1 MLNVSLSFQRL
12 ILKMLVLKVL
22 RIAHLNI
29 NSLRN
34 KFDLLADQIKDNVD
48 VLAISETKLDY
59 SFPVRQSKI
68 TGHASPFRLDRDQN
82 RGGILVFV
90 YEDIPVKIL
99 SSEEKPIEAF
109 FFELN
114 LHKKKWLACCSYN
127 PNKSNISRHLYTL
140 RKSLDLYSAHYENTI
155 LIGDFNVSIDDP
167 HIESFCESYRFKS
180 LIKDPTC
187 FKNPES
193 PSCIDLIL
201 TNNPYS
207 FQNSWVIETGLSDFH
222 SFSYDY
228 SFSYENYFSKIE
240 T

>member
-1 MLNVSLSFQRL
+1 M
-12 ILKMLVLKVL
+12 
-22 RIAHLNI
+22 
-29 NSLRN
+29 RN
-34 KFDLLADQIKDNVD
+34 KFDLLADQIKGKVD
-48 VLAISETKLDY
+48 VLAISETKLVD
-59 SFPVRQSKI
+59 SFPAVQFKI
-68 TGHASPFRLDRDQN
+68 PGYASPFRLDRN
-82 RGGILVFV
+82 GILVFV
-90 YEDIPVKIL
+90 WEVIPVKFL

-109 FFELN
+109 FFDLN
-114 LHKKKWLACCSYN
+114 LHKKKWLVCCSCN
-127 PNKSNISRHLYTL
+127 PNKSNISRHLDTL

-222 SFSYDY
+222 
-228 SFSYENYFSKIE
+228 KMIVLVMKTITE
-240 T
+240 TYKNWNL

>member
-1 MLNVSLSFQRL
+1 MF
-12 ILKMLVLKVL
+12 
-22 RIAHLNI
+22 
-29 NSLRN
+29 
-34 KFDLLADQIKDNVD
+34 F
-48 VLAISETKLDY
+48 
-59 SFPVRQSKI
+59 VR
-68 TGHASPFRLDRDQN
+68 
-82 RGGILVFV
+82 
-90 YEDIPVKIL
+90 EDIPVKYL

-114 LHKKKWLACCSYN
+114 LHKKKWLVCCSYN
-127 PNKSNISRHLYTL
+127 PNKSNISRHLDTL

-167 HIESFCESYRFKS
+167 HMESFCESYRFKS

-222 SFSYDY
+222 
-228 SFSYENYFSKIE
+228 KMIVLVMKTITE
-240 T
+240 TYKN

>member
-1 MLNVSLSFQRL
+1 MF
-12 ILKMLVLKVL
+12 
-22 RIAHLNI
+22 
-29 NSLRN
+29 
-34 KFDLLADQIKDNVD
+34 F
-48 VLAISETKLDY
+48 
-59 SFPVRQSKI
+59 VR
-68 TGHASPFRLDRDQN
+68 
-82 RGGILVFV
+82 
-90 YEDIPVKIL
+90 EDIPVKYL

-114 LHKKKWLACCSYN
+114 LRKKKWLVCCSYN
-127 PNKSNISRHLYTL
+127 PSKSNISRHLDTL

-155 LIGDFNVSIDDP
+155 LIGDFNFSIDDT
-167 HIESFCESYRFKS
+167 HMESFCESYRFKS

-222 SFSYDY
+222 KMIVSVT
-228 SFSYENYFSKIE
+228 KTMPI
-240 T
+240 